1 MVTGAGL
8 GGSNQ
13 RQQSAIDCPGG
24 TLYGGGALCAQVQGR
39 GYAYKSRSV
48 QVQGFRLGLRAS
60 TTIGPHTYL
69 LRWQFA
75 DDGSIAPAIGLA
87 GELPVLTAD
96 TAAADNGWPLD
107 AAGTLAI
114 GFTHH
119 YFWRLDFDLGT
130 GPAGDAVEE
139 LAVVPSSD
147 RRRKTQSRISITSES
162 QRRVDADSKRS
173 WRILDTQISN
183 ADGRSISYHLEPL
196 HSAHRN
202 RGNLPALASDIHIT
216 KLNACERFSIANP
229 TTGGCGANVADYVD
243 GESLE
248 GADIVLWYGLSYHHL
263 PRSEDEPRLPVHW
276 DGFVVVP
283 RDWTATNPLVG
294 AEQ

>member
-1 MVTGAGL
+1 M
-8 GGSNQ
+8 
-13 RQQSAIDCPGG
+13 
-24 TLYGGGALCAQVQGR
+24 
-39 GYAYKSRSV
+39 
-48 QVQGFRLGLRAS
+48 
-60 TTIGPHTYL
+60 
-69 LRWQFA
+69 
-75 DDGSIAPAIGLA
+75 
-87 GELPVLTAD
+87 
-96 TAAADNGWPLD
+96 
-107 AAGTLAI
+107 
-114 GFTHH
+114 
-119 YFWRLDFDLGT
+119 
-130 GPAGDAVEE
+130 
-139 LAVVPSSD
+139 AVVPSSD